1 MEQKKLRMENAPLA
15 FLPVLFLL
23 SILLSFGID
32 ALSVNASFFVFLWAG
47 GFRRR

>member
-23 SILLSFGID
+23 SILLSF
-32 ALSVNASFFVFLWAG
+32 
-47 GFRRR
+47 RH